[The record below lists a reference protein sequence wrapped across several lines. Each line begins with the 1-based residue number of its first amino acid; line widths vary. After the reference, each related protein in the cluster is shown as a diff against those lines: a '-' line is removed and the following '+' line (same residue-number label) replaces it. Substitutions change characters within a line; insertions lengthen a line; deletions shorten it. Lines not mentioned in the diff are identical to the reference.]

1 MKSKLNFIQEM
12 RRLTEQRIM
21 EIRKDLTDSDYS
33 LGKVNEKR
41 VRALED
47 ILKINMYLNNRA
59 EAIINLIK
67 SDKIH

>member
-1 MKSKLNFIQEM
+1 M
-12 RRLTEQRIM
+12 RKLTEERIM
-21 EIRKDLTDSDYS
+21 EIRKDLTETDYT

-59 EAIINLIK
+59 EAIIKMIK